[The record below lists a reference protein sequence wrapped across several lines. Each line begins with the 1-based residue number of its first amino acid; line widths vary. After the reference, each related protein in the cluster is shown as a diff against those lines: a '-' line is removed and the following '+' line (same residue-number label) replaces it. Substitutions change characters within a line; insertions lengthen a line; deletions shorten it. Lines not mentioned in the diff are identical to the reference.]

1 MTNINILAAS
11 IGGNIGAIVGVV
23 ALIALVIIL
32 IIVFNFFNTWLK
44 AMLAG
49 APVSMLT
56 LLAMRLRGVPYGM
69 IVEARITAVKAGL
82 DLSIN
87 ELEKHYLAEGSLL
100 QTIQALI
107 AANKA
112 RMNMTWEDATRI
124 DLATKGTGKTVVEA
138 VRTSINPKVIDCP
151 SPGSGRTSIDGV
163 AKDGIQ
169 VKVRARVTV
178 RTNLDKF
185 VGGAQ
190 EETII
195 ARVGEGIVT
204 TIGSADSYKFVLEYP
219 DKISKVVLSRGLD
232 SGTAYEILSI
242 DIADIDVGENIGAKL
257 QEAQAVANKNMAQAQ
272 AEIRRAAAVALEQE
286 MKAKVQEMKAKV
298 VEAESQVPLALA
310 DSLKSG
316 NMGFMDYYKMQN
328 IQSDTRMRESISGG
342 KSSDEKG
349 HNPVK

>member
-1 MTNINILAAS
+1 MLAQVS
-11 IGGNIGAIVGVV
+11 IGTILLVAALLVLLVV
-23 ALIALVIIL
+23 LV
-32 IIVFNFFNTWLK
+32 IVFNFFSTWLK

-49 APVSMLT
+49 AHVNMAT

-82 DLSIN
+82 NLSID
-87 ELEKHYLAEGSLL
+87 ELEKHYLADGALI

-112 RMNMTWEDATRI
+112 RMNMNWEDATRI
-124 DLATKGTGKTVVEA
+124 DLATKGTGKTVLEA

-151 SPGSGRTSIDGV
+151 SPTSGRDSIDGV

-178 RTNLDKF
+178 RTDLDKF

-204 TIGSADSYKFVLEYP
+204 TIGSADSYKFVLENP
-219 DKISKVVLSRGLD
+219 DRISKVVLDRGLD

-242 DIADIDVGENIGAKL
+242 DIADIDVGENVGAKL
-257 QEAQAVANKNMAQAQ
+257 QEAQAIANKNMAQAQ

-298 VEAESQVPLALA
+298 VEAEAQVPLALA

-316 NMGFMDYYKMQN
+316 NLGFMDYYRMQN
-328 IQSDTRMRESISGG
+328 IQSDTRMRDSISGKPSG
-342 KSSDEKG
+342 DEPKG
-349 HNPVK
+349 PVKPH

>member
-1 MTNINILAAS
+1 MENMCIFAS
-11 IGGNIGAIVGVV
+11 VSLMGVLGVV
-23 ALIALVIIL
+23 AFVAILVALFV
-32 IIVFNFFNTWLK
+32 VFSFFNTWLK
-44 AMLAG
+44 ALLAG
-49 APVSMLT
+49 APVSMVT
-56 LLAMRLRGVPYGM
+56 LLAMRLRGVPYGT

-82 DLSIN
+82 NLTID
-87 ELEKHYLAEGSLL
+87 ELEKHYLAEGALI

-124 DLATKGTGKTVVEA
+124 DLATRGTGKTVLEA

-151 SPGSGRTSIDGV
+151 GANSGRHSIDGV

-178 RTNLDKF
+178 RTNLEKF

-204 TIGSADSYKFVLEYP
+204 TIGSADTYKFVLEHP
-219 DKISKVVLSRGLD
+219 DRISKVVLDRGLD

-242 DIADIDVGENIGAKL
+242 DIADIDVGDNIGAKL
-257 QEAQAVANKNMAQAQ
+257 QEAQAIANKNMAQAQ

-298 VEAESQVPLALA
+298 VEAEAQVPLALA
-310 DSLKSG
+310 ESLKSG
-316 NMGFMDYYKMQN
+316 NLGFMDYYRMQN
-328 IQSDTRMRESISGG
+328 IQSDTRMRDSISGVND
-342 KSSDEKG
+342 KPKEDPR
-349 HNPVK
+349 H

>member
-1 MTNINILAAS
+1 MEEISYNIL
-11 IGGNIGAIVGVV
+11 GNITLTGILGIVAFIAILVV
-23 ALIALVIIL
+23 LFV
-32 IIVFNFFNTWLK
+32 VFSFFNTWLK

-49 APVSMLT
+49 APVSMVT
-56 LLAMRLRGVPYGM
+56 LLAMRLRGVPYGT

-82 DLSIN
+82 NLTID
-87 ELEKHYLAEGSLL
+87 ELEKHYLAEGALI

-124 DLATKGTGKTVVEA
+124 DLATRGTGKTVLEA

-151 SPGSGRTSIDGV
+151 GANSGRHSIDGV

-178 RTNLDKF
+178 RTNLEKF

-204 TIGSADSYKFVLEYP
+204 TIGSADTYKFVLEHP
-219 DKISKVVLSRGLD
+219 DRISKVVLDRGLD

-242 DIADIDVGENIGAKL
+242 DIADIDVGDNIGAKL
-257 QEAQAVANKNMAQAQ
+257 QEAQAIANKNMAQAQ

-298 VEAESQVPLALA
+298 VEAEAQVPLALA
-310 DSLKSG
+310 ESLKSG
-316 NMGFMDYYKMQN
+316 NLGFMDYYKMQN
-328 IQSDTRMRESISGG
+328 IQSDTRMRDSISGVND
-342 KSSDEKG
+342 KPKD
-349 HNPVK
+349 NPRQ